1 MPPPTICITVV
12 QSATGN
18 GPRRRRPPLIG
29 VVGVGVSPSFLRS
42 LRSSSAMR
50 LAFSSG
56 VSSTAAA
63 AWSLPASPVT
73 CHVGGGGVDASS
85 PASARVRAASASS
98 ARASAAASAASA
110 ASARATASAMRASA
124 RACTSAT
131 SASVRCLLSRPSRF
145 AVACAIACA
154 SATRESA
161 SFSTSATCWSA
172 CASTSRTRASARVA
186 DAEARLAAAEARA
199 EARVREVE
207 AQADQHVAEVEKL
220 ADSRVA
226 EAQAMAQATANRDGL
241 ESKQRTDA
249 LVAEVQA
256 RAEARIAEAVAR
268 AEAAEAA
275 LAAALAR
282 ADEAEAH
289 ASERGAQLRGA
300 MQEVERLRGELE
312 RLLNKPMVGGAGR
325 SNFADFVGLKREL
338 AEVKQT
344 NEVLARQLGAS
355 RLPPAGGETA
365 GARRPSDA
373 ASDSLPADAT
383 AAAVATLR
391 GSLRMPGALAVPR
404 SSLGSQP
411 LSREGSRPGSFRKG
425 RG

>member
-1 MPPPTICITVV
+1 MTSVQSPPT
-12 QSATGN
+12 
-18 GPRRRRPPLIG
+18 RRPLCA
-29 VVGVGVSPSFLRS
+29 RS
-42 LRSSSAMR
+42 RPD
-50 LAFSSG
+50 LA
-56 VSSTAAA
+56 
-63 AWSLPASPVT
+63 P
-73 CHVGGGGVDASS
+73 
-85 PASARVRAASASS
+85 SS
-98 ARASAAASAASA
+98 ARCPQARQGDRAASAAASA
-110 ASARATASAMRASA
+110 
-124 RACTSAT
+124 
-131 SASVRCLLSRPSRF
+131 
-145 AVACAIACA
+145 
-154 SATRESA
+154 
-161 SFSTSATCWSA
+161 
-172 CASTSRTRASARVA
+172 
-186 DAEARLAAAEARA
+186 
-199 EARVREVE
+199 E
-207 AQADQHVAEVEKL
+207 AQAEREKL
-220 ADSRVA
+220 AA
-226 EAQAMAQATANRDGL
+226 EGRRAAGEL
-241 ESKQRTDA
+241 
-249 LVAEVQA
+249 A
-256 RAEARIAEAVAR
+256 RLKREL
-268 AEAAEAA
+268 AAERGRADEA
-275 LAAALAR
+275 EAR

-300 MQEVERLRGELE
+300 MQARAPPLPFAACPCRRWPPLPFGSSTSPSALALQEVERLRGELE

-425 RG
+425 RA